1 MALFPVQGI
10 VEGDFVVVL
19 VTADDTDPMTV
30 VAQTIAHHGIG
41 TRVAAQDRP
50 LKVRYQG
57 TDPGRRGHH
66 RQHGVRADGRPRGR
80 LRMSGSTPAG

>member
-1 MALFPVQGI
+1 MAMFPVQGL

-19 VTADDTDPMTV
+19 ALADNEAPMTE
-30 VAQTIAHHGIG
+30 VAQAIAHHGIG

-57 TDPGRRGHH
+57 KILDDDATI
-66 RQHGVRADGRPRGR
+66 
-80 LRMSGSTPAG
+80 AGTGIAPMEVLEVVYG

>member
-1 MALFPVQGI
+1 MAMFPFQGI

-19 VTADDTDPMTV
+19 VTADDEEPMSE
-30 VAQTIAHHGIG
+30 VAKAIAHHGIG

-57 TDPGRRGHH
+57 RILDDSATI
-66 RQHGVRADGRPRGR
+66 A
-80 LRMSGSTPAG
+80 STGCAPMDVLEVVYA

>member
-19 VTADDTDPMTV
+19 VPVDDTDPMSV
-30 VAQTIAHHGIG
+30 VAEKIAYHGIG
-41 TRVAAQDRP
+41 KRVPAQDRP

-57 TDPGRRGHH
+57 ELLDDATTIAAVGCAPLE
-66 RQHGVRADGRPRGR
+66 VLEVVYA
-80 LRMSGSTPAG
+80 